1 MKAMVIR
8 EFGPPDVMRLEE
20 IPTPTPGPDEVLI
33 RVHAVSVNR
42 TLDLAVR
49 AGTYAVAAA
58 LPHVLGVD
66 PSGVVAAV
74 GPGVTA
80 RRVGDRVV
88 TRQILRPGTATAGPA
103 ILGVHAWG
111 GYAEYVKV
119 PVTATHP
126 IPHGLDFAV
135 ATVVARHAPTA
146 LSMLRDV
153 AKLAA
158 GEWVLIM
165 GASGGLGIAGI
176 QVAKSL
182 GAHVIAAAGADERVR
197 AAVDLGADAGINY
210 RSQELTAEARRLT
223 GGRGVDVVFE
233 NIGDAELFPRAFASL
248 ARHGRLITAGAHGG
262 GTVPLDVK
270 SLYLNTIT
278 VIGSTGQVTPDDL
291 TVTLQAAAEGRH
303 RVLIDRVLPLTEAA
317 DAHRIVANR
326 SGTGK
331 IVLQPSRETS

>member
-8 EFGPPDVMRLEE
+8 EFGSPEVMKLEE
-20 IPTPTPGPDEVLI
+20 IPTPQPGPDEVLI

-49 AGTYAVAAA
+49 AGTYAFTPA

-66 PSGVVAAV
+66 PSGVVASV
-74 GPGVTA
+74 GVGVTT
-80 RRVGDRVV
+80 RKVGDRVA
-88 TRQILRPGTATAGPA
+88 TRQIFRPATTTAGPGL
-103 ILGVHAWG
+103 LGVHAWG

-119 PVTATHP
+119 PLSATHP
-126 IPHGLDFAV
+126 VPDGLDFV
-135 ATVVARHAPTA
+135 TATVVARHAPTA

-158 GEWVLIM
+158 GEWVLVM

-182 GAHVIAAAGADERVR
+182 GAHVIAAAGADERVS
-197 AAVDLGADAGINY
+197 AAVALGADAGINY
-210 RSQELTAEARRLT
+210 RSQDLTAEARRIT
-223 GGRGVDVVFE
+223 GGRGVNVVFE
-233 NIGDAELFPRAFASL
+233 NVADAQLFPRAFAAL
-248 ARHGRLITAGAHGG
+248 ARGGRLITAGAHAD

-270 SLYLNTIT
+270 SLYLNSIT
-278 VIGSTGQVTPDDL
+278 VIGSTGRITPDDL
-291 TVTLQAAAEGRH
+291 TLTLQAAAQGQH
-303 RVLIDRVLPLTEAA
+303 RVLIDRVLPLSEAVQ
-317 DAHRIVANR
+317 AHRIVADR

-331 IVLQPSRETS
+331 IVLQPSREGL